1 MLEAS
6 QAGNTDRPDD
16 RADHRAQL
24 NALGSPEAPNPAAV
38 VVLAA
43 GEGRR
48 MHSATPK
55 VLHPIAGRP
64 LLGHAV
70 HAAAALAPEHLVVV
84 AGHGRDQVREYL
96 SELAVELSRSAL
108 LAIQE
113 QQRGTGHAVAC
124 ALDSLP
130 AISGPVMVTYGDVP
144 LLDSGTLRGLL
155 TEHAAAGNAITVL
168 TAELADPTG
177 YGRVLRGSG
186 DLAGTITGIVEQRD
200 GTPEQLAIQ
209 EINSGVYVFE
219 ADVLRDGL
227 AKLTELAPANAQG
240 EQYLTDVVGLAHAAG
255 RRVGALRCPDPW
267 LVCGVNDRLQL
278 AEIGAELN
286 RRLLASWMRSGVT
299 VIDPASTW
307 VDVGVRLERDVV
319 LHPGIQLHG
328 ATTVCS
334 GAEIGPDSTLTN
346 CWVGSDARVVRTH
359 ANGAEVGAGAN
370 VGPFAYLRPGTRLG
384 ELGKIGGFVETKNAT
399 IGRGSKVPHLTYV
412 GDATIGEGTNIGA
425 SSVFVNYDGV
435 TKHHSV
441 IGSYART
448 GSDTMF
454 VAPITVGDGAY
465 VGAGT
470 VLREDVPPG
479 ALAVSAGEQRNIE
492 GWVIRRRPG
501 TPAAM
506 AAEQALAAQS
516 HSDASPTSGT
526 PEQVG
531 SVEPGDTVGTPTAPH
546 GGNSHC

>member
-1 MLEAS
+1 
-6 QAGNTDRPDD
+6 
-16 RADHRAQL
+16 
-24 NALGSPEAPNPAAV
+24 
-38 VVLAA
+38 
-43 GEGRR
+43 
-48 MHSATPK
+48 
-55 VLHPIAGRP
+55 
-64 LLGHAV
+64 
-70 HAAAALAPEHLVVV
+70 
-84 AGHGRDQVREYL
+84 
-96 SELAVELSRSAL
+96 
-108 LAIQE
+108 
-113 QQRGTGHAVAC
+113 
-124 ALDSLP
+124 
-130 AISGPVMVTYGDVP
+130 
-144 LLDSGTLRGLL
+144 
-155 TEHAAAGNAITVL
+155 
-168 TAELADPTG
+168 
-177 YGRVLRGSG
+177 
-186 DLAGTITGIVEQRD
+186 
-200 GTPEQLAIQ
+200 
-209 EINSGVYVFE
+209 
-219 ADVLRDGL
+219 
-227 AKLTELAPANAQG
+227 
-240 EQYLTDVVGLAHAAG
+240 
-255 RRVGALRCPDPW
+255 
-267 LVCGVNDRLQL
+267 
-278 AEIGAELN
+278 
-286 RRLLASWMRSGVT
+286 
-299 VIDPASTW
+299 
-307 VDVGVRLERDVV
+307 
-319 LHPGIQLHG
+319 
-328 ATTVCS
+328 
-334 GAEIGPDSTLTN
+334 
-346 CWVGSDARVVRTH
+346 
-359 ANGAEVGAGAN
+359 